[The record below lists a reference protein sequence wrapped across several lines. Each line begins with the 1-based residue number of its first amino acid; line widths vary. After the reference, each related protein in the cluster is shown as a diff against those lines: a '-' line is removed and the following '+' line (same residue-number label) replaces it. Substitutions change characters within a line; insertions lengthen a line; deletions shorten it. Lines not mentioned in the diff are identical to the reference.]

1 MKITILSD
9 EHFPH
14 VGADTL
20 VIMSTASALGALG
33 ADVELVT
40 PWMWHRHRNMEE
52 LFDHYGVKPTFR
64 VVRLPSWP
72 PPERTLRLEK
82 FMHGLAGPLHAA
94 LRRSDVVHSRDLL
107 PLLFSRVVNLPW
119 SFETYRR
126 HSQEK
131 PWLPP
136 ITRRLGL
143 KRAVGAIAHSPAS
156 AEDLVRLGFD
166 PDAVIVARPGHDPN
180 HFSPRLNKSAAR
192 RRCGLEVKKKIV
204 SYVGN
209 LSRSKG
215 TDEIVDLAGRIP
227 EVEFVLVGGS
237 AAEVETMRAALE
249 SRRLSNVRLTGHRP
263 PAEVVQYLYAADILL
278 VPAILKN
285 TFSGSLSQ
293 YLPMNILP
301 GTPLKLYN
309 YLAAGRPIVSAD
321 QPHTRDLLRHEKT
334 ALMVP
339 PQDGEAGAQAIRRIL
354 NDSALA
360 KRLATNARSEARE
373 YTWQERAKKILSF
386 YERRLNSARV

>member
-14 VGADTL
+14 LGADTL
-20 VIMSTASALGALG
+20 VNMSTASALGALG

-40 PWMWHRHRNMEE
+40 PWMWRRHRSMDE
-52 LFDHYGVKPTFR
+52 LFEHYGVKPTFR

-72 PPERTLRLEK
+72 PPDRTLRLEK
-82 FMHGLAGPLHAA
+82 IVHGLIGPLHAA
-94 LRRSDVVHSRDLL
+94 LRRSDVVQSRDLL
-107 PLLFSRVVNLPW
+107 PLLASRAVNLPW

-131 PWLPP
+131 PWLPS

-143 KRAVGAIAHSPAS
+143 ERAVGAIAHSPAS
-156 AEDLVRLGFD
+156 AGDLVKLGFD
-166 PDAVIVARPGHDPN
+166 PDAVIVARPGHDPG
-180 HFSPRLNKSAAR
+180 HFSPRQDKKTAR
-192 RRCGLEVKKKIV
+192 RRCGLDLKEKIV
-204 SYVGN
+204 GYVGN
-209 LSRSKG
+209 LGRTKG
-215 TDEIVDLAGRIP
+215 TDEIVDLAERVPEAVFVMVGGGAP
-227 EVEFVLVGGS
+227 EVQ
-237 AAEVETMRAALE
+237 AMRATLE
-249 SRRLSNVRLTGHRP
+249 SRRLTNVQLVGHQP
-263 PAEVVQYLYAADILL
+263 PAEVIRYLYASDVLF

-285 TFSGSLSQ
+285 TFAGSLSE
-293 YLPMNILP
+293 YLPLHILP

-354 NDSALA
+354 GDSSLA
-360 KRLATNARSEARE
+360 KRLATNARNEARE
-373 YTWQERAKKILSF
+373 YTWEKRAKKILSF
-386 YERRLNSARV
+386 YERRLSS

>member
-40 PWMWHRHRNMEE
+40 PWMWRRHRSTEE
-52 LFDHYGVKPTFR
+52 LFEHYGVKPTFR

-72 PPERTLRLEK
+72 PPDRTLRLEK
-82 FMHGLAGPLHAA
+82 FMHGLVGPLHAA
-94 LRRSDVVHSRDLL
+94 LRKSDVVHSRDLL
-107 PLLFSRVVNLPW
+107 PLLLARAANLPW

-136 ITRRLGL
+136 VTRRLGL
-143 KRAVGAIAHSPAS
+143 KRALGAIAHSPAA
-156 AEDLVRLGFD
+156 AEDLVKLGFD
-166 PDAVIVARPGHDPN
+166 PDAVIVARPGHDPA
-180 HFSPRLNKSAAR
+180 HFSPRLDKRNAR
-192 RRCGLEVKKKIV
+192 KLCGLEITPKIV
-204 SYVGN
+204 GYVGAMG
-209 LSRSKG
+209 RTKG
-215 TDEIVDLAGRIP
+215 TDDIVDLAGRLP
-227 EVEFVLVGGS
+227 EAEFILVGGS
-237 AAEVETMRAALE
+237 AAEIEVMRTTLE
-249 SRRLSNVRLTGHRP
+249 SRRLTNVRLMGHRP
-263 PAEVVQYLYAADILL
+263 PAEVIQYLYAADVLF
-278 VPAILKN
+278 VPAIIKN

-293 YLPMNILP
+293 YLPLNILP

-339 PQDGEAGAQAIRRIL
+339 PQDGDAGAQAIRRIL
-354 NDSALA
+354 DDSTLA
-360 KRLATNARSEARE
+360 KRLATNARNEARG
-373 YTWQERAKKILSF
+373 YTWEKRAKKILAF
-386 YERRLNSARV
+386 YERRLS